1 MHYLDKLAD
10 LKKQSDAGIIT
21 QAEFDTMKASILE
34 EKDPTIIPEPER
46 GAIKLYF
53 STWKK
58 MFRIKGRANR
68 SEAWLFSLINSFI
81 SSLIGFC
88 YIAFFTEHFM
98 STLFDESSILSEI
111 ASFVFVI
118 AVFIASITL
127 WIRRFHDFNK
137 SGLFSLVPH
146 IIFLISIP
154 LVFVFIGF
162 IGFAIGGI
170 LFFIWSLMYCFRSG
184 SKGGNLYG
192 PMPRTKRSVIYI
204 NWTLLIASIAL
215 TVASYAKVYSLKD
228 ELIAKTLSLQ
238 AQINE
243 EFTFDEEIDFAP
255 TELGTKTEMSKG
267 LNDRPSLTF
276 EEMNAL
282 GQQEGDELNGYA
294 LEEAPQETKASEE
307 PATEPTAETATETPA
322 VEPTAETPA
331 TETPATEPATETPA
345 TETPTAAPI
354 SQEPADI
361 MQEAEKFFKN
371 EAQGSVEEAKK
382 DLSDVLTAVADE
394 NKAQQPVEFATE
406 TQDELEKEAQEIE
419 AFLNT
424 STVDGTSTSETNIE
438 LNTSNILAK

>member
-10 LKKQSDAGIIT
+10 LKKQLDAGIIT

-98 STLFDESSILSEI
+98 NTLFDESSILSEI

-162 IGFAIGGI
+162 IGFAIGGL

-282 GQQEGDELNGYA
+282 GQQEGDDLNGYA
-294 LEEAPQETKASEE
+294 REEAPQETKASEE
-307 PATEPTAETATETPA
+307 PATEPTA
-322 VEPTAETPA
+322 
-331 TETPATEPATETPA
+331 ETPATEPATETPA

-354 SQEPADI
+354 NQEPADI

-438 LNTSNILAK
+438 LNTNNILAK